1 MNPSKSVGNVI
12 EGGTG
17 FGTLARLGLAAVI
30 IKTLA
35 VAATVKK
42 VFMSLSIG
50 AKIAV
55 TAAIIVL
62 FGGSDCDFKRPGL
75 KNSMTREE
83 QLLDQVK
90 TLMRIMLVS
99 ERTPPEHR
107 HVVKFNP
114 LDFHTLG
121 LVRSRPGVKASAVAN
136 ALGIAATTA
145 SSVIARLKSQGLI
158 ERRRCCFDRRAYELH
173 LTRDGSQLADTIHDK
188 DMHNM
193 SLFLSALTD
202 GQQLKMLELLDK
214 VVDKVE
220 AIETRS
226 G

>member
-1 MNPSKSVGNVI
+1 MGKVI
-12 EGGTG
+12 VGGTG
-17 FGTLARLGLAAVI
+17 FATLARLGPATDI
-30 IKTLA
+30 IRTLA
-35 VAATVKK
+35 VATAGKR
-42 VFMSLSIG
+42 VFMFLSIG

-55 TAAIIVL
+55 FDAIIVVC
-62 FGGSDCDFKRPGL
+62 GGADCDFKRAGL

-90 TLMRIMLVS
+90 TLMRIMLIS

-107 HVVKFNP
+107 HVIKFNP

-121 LVRSRPGVKASAVAN
+121 LVRRTPGVKASAVAN

-145 SSVIARLKSQGLI
+145 SSVIARLRSQGLI

-173 LTRDGSQLADTIHDK
+173 LTKDGSQMADRIHDK

-193 SLFLSALTD
+193 SLFLSALSE

-214 VVDKVE
+214 VVEKVE
-220 AIETRS
+220 ALEAQS